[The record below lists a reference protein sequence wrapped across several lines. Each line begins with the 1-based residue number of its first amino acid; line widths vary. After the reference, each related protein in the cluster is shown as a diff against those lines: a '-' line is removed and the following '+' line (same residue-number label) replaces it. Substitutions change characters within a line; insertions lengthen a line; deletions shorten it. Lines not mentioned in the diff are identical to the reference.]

1 MHTLRSLHCSG
12 WSITSCLLTIRL
24 GNSSYPHLQVVVV
37 VGAPTEKSALASLV
51 NHKLLADNPL
61 WEHFL
66 PSPAGGG
73 GGCTH

>member
-1 MHTLRSLHCSG
+1 MHTLTSLHWPA

-24 GNSSYPHLQVVVV
+24 GNSSCPHLQVVVV
-37 VGAPTEKSALASLV
+37 GAHIEKSALLRLV
-51 NHKLLADNPL
+51 NHKLFADNPP
-61 WEHFL
+61 WEQFL

>member
-12 WSITSCLLTIRL
+12 WSVTSCLLTIRL

-37 VGAPTEKSALASLV
+37 APTKKSALLRLV
-51 NHKLLADNPL
+51 PQKLFAGNPP
-61 WEHFL
+61 WEQFL